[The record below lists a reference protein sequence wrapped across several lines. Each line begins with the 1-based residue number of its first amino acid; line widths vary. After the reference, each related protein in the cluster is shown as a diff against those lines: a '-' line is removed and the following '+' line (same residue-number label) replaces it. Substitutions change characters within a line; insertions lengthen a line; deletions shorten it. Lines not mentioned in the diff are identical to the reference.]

1 VTSSPSET
9 EAGAEATQ
17 AEATEAAEA
26 EAPEAPHPLQ
36 DYADSVG
43 ETVGGDAAIVFDTV
57 KVEVE
62 AADWVSALTKARD
75 DMGLIF
81 FSWLSAVDWSS
92 EVEVGDPFP
101 EEVEDRIEVLATVG
115 DISEGR
121 RVTFSAT
128 LPKENPTI
136 SSLVGVYAGAN
147 WHEREAHEMFGI
159 DFEGHPNLAHLYLP
173 DQFQGNPLR
182 KSYPLLSREVKPW
195 PGTVDVEKM
204 PGGEDEEEASDAP
217 SEENPEA

>member
-1 VTSSPSET
+1 VNTEAPET
-9 EAGAEATQ
+9 EAT
-17 AEATEAAEA
+17 EA
-26 EAPEAPHPLQ
+26 EAPEAHPLQ
-36 DYADSVG
+36 EYADTVAT
-43 ETVGGDAAIVFDTV
+43 TVGGEAAIVFDTI
-57 KVEVE
+57 KVEVDPGE
-62 AADWVSALTKARD
+62 WVSALTKARD
-75 DMGLIF
+75 EMGLIF

-92 EVEVGDPFP
+92 EVEVGDPYP
-101 EEVEDRIEVLATVG
+101 EQVEDRIEVLATVG

-121 RVTFSAT
+121 RVTFSTT
-128 LPKENPTI
+128 LPKESPSI
-136 SSLVGVYAGAN
+136 PSLVDVYAGAN

-173 DQFQGNPLR
+173 DSFQGNPLR

-204 PGGEDEEEASDAP
+204 PGGEDEEETADGP